1 MTPTPASL
9 VYYPDTRPGIRREKR
24 GRGFSYIAPDG
35 TRIARGAERLRIE
48 ALAVP
53 PAYEQVWICPKPH
66 GHLQATGL
74 DARTRKQYRYHP
86 DWTEFRAQK
95 KFDTLAKFGHALP
108 GIRRRISRALN
119 LDAGEQE
126 FAVAAVIAMMDRLS
140 IRIGNPAYADENG
153 TYGATTLQSKH
164 LKLHDHD
171 LHLDYVAKG
180 NKKVRRKVG
189 NRKLMRTLQKLHD
202 LPGAELV
209 TWLDAEGN
217 PRAVSSDQVN
227 AWLAEATGH
236 DGLTAK
242 TFRTWSGSVS
252 ALEPLP
258 GGWPTRPPSRETP
271 TSTPQSSHWPKRP
284 TRCQKSPRQSR
295 DCGSRNAS
303 FWRFSMRGNPD
314 RAFSGGS
321 PGGSSV
327 KKYSGEVWRGKA
339 LPAGRSSAGAAHH
352 GIATINP
359 LFIVLTARWKTRLSD
374 RLTDPRTDAIQT

>member
-95 KFDTLAKFGHALP
+95 KFDTLAEFGHALP

-252 ALEPLP
+252 ALEAA
-258 GGWPTRPPSRETP
+258 TRAETITIKGMAEAAAGRLANTP
-271 TSTPQSSHWPKRP
+271 TIARNSYIHPAVIALAEAPDALPKKP
-284 TRCQKSPRQSR
+284 ETIAGLRQSE
-295 DCGSRNAS
+295 CLLL
-303 FWRFSMRGNPD
+303 
-314 RAFSGGS
+314 
-321 PGGSSV
+321 
-327 KKYSGEVWRGKA
+327 A
-339 LPAGRSSAGAAHH
+339 LLDA
-352 GIATINP
+352 
-359 LFIVLTARWKTRLSD
+359 WK
-374 RLTDPRTDAIQT
+374 P